1 MLELEGKRLLV
12 LGGTVSTYDV
22 VSHAKELG
30 AYVIVTDYLDGGVSK
45 EIADESYTISTSDL
59 HENAVLCD
67 TGAVCSVNE

>member
-30 AYVIVTDYLDGGVSK
+30 AYVIVTVFRWWC
-45 EIADESYTISTSDL
+45 
-59 HENAVLCD
+59 V
-67 TGAVCSVNE
+67 